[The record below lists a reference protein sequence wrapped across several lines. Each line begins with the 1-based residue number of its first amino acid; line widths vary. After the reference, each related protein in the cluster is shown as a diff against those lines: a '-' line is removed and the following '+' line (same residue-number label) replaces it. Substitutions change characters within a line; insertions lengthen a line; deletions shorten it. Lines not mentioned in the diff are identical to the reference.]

1 MKAARSGSSNLATR
15 FVSGKGPEAA
25 ARLNFVEG
33 GLGFARRPLRIGQ
46 GRQAGTNRLTVDTD
60 RATPASADSAA
71 EFGSGQADNVANGP

>member
-25 ARLNFVEG
+25 PRLNFVEG